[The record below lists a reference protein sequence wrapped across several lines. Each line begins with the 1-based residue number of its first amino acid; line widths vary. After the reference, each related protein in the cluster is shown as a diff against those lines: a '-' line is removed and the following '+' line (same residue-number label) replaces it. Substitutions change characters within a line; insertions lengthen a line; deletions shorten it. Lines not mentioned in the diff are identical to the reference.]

1 MFIIFKCLKYN
12 IISTTTILS
21 LSTLSLMTYDVCL
34 ADGVQVGG
42 VLRVL
47 QVGQGRA
54 EVVVHALSAVVVP
67 LHVQQMGDHVHSWRG
82 TQTGDTLSLITSTQR
97 CG

>member
-1 MFIIFKCLKYN
+1 
-12 IISTTTILS
+12 
-21 LSTLSLMTYDVCL
+21 MTYDVCR

-82 TQTGDTLSLITSTQR
+82 TQVGDTDRRHVTADRFHPAVQIV
-97 CG
+97 